1 MPESSDAV
9 KEVLLQENEEFQ
21 RLAKKHQELEERL
34 TFLSGKIFLSD
45 EEKFEEVTL
54 KKKKLALK
62 DKMASL
68 IRQHQGDKA
77 AGHGEAGHAR
87 PAPA

>member
-9 KEVLLQENEEFQ
+9 REALLEENEEFQ
-21 RLAKKHQELEERL
+21 RLTKKHQELEERL
-34 TFLSGKIFLSD
+34 TFLSGKIFLSS

-77 AGHGEAGHAR
+77 AGHRGAGHAR

>member
-1 MPESSDAV
+1 MPKSSEVTKD
-9 KEVLLQENEEFQ
+9 VLLQENEEFQ

-34 TFLSGKIFLSD
+34 TFLSGRIFLSD
-45 EEKFEEVTL
+45 QENFEEVTL

-62 DKMASL
+62 DKMATM
-68 IRQHQGDKA
+68 IRQRQVEKG
-77 AGHGEAGHAR
+77 AGPEGAT